1 MNTKNLVRQIARFYK
16 NYESELLE
24 GRIRDK
30 NDYLKSPKNA
40 LFFVPSYSL

>member
-16 NYESELLE
+16 NYEFELLKE
-24 GRIRDK
+24 RIKDK
-30 NDYLKSPKNA
+30 SDYLKSPKSA